1 MENPGGEIWEALMQ
15 DKFIRE
21 KQTYSLKLRNF
32 LTTVDYIMRNHDLS
46 DALLTKSL
54 TYFARSISGLF
65 DNDFVNSTYLQDSI
79 AMANPGLFTAD
90 DAMEA
95 GMYHAY
101 EDAADREA
109 EVVDEY
115 LEASMLHSIHNEL
128 DVVNCLIKDSG
139 RLVLRRSTYDSGD
152 DWVVELV

>member
-1 MENPGGEIWEALMQ
+1 MQ
-15 DKFIRE
+15 
-21 KQTYSLKLRNF
+21 
-32 LTTVDYIMRNHDLS
+32 NHDRS

-65 DNDFVNSTYLQDSI
+65 DIDFVNSEHLRDSI
-79 AMANPGLFTAD
+79 EMANPGLFTAD

-115 LEASMLHSIHNEL
+115 LESNMLSSIHNEL

-139 RLVLRRSTYDSGD
+139 RLVLHRNTYDSSD

>member
-1 MENPGGEIWEALMQ
+1 MENTGGEIWESLMRV
-15 DKFIRE
+15 KFIRE
-21 KQTYSLKLRNF
+21 KQIYSSKLRNF
-32 LTTVDYIMRNHDLS
+32 LTTVDYIMQNHDRS

-65 DNDFVNSTYLQDSI
+65 DIDFVNSEHLRDSI
-79 AMANPGLFTAD
+79 EMANPGLFTAD

-115 LEASMLHSIHNEL
+115 LESNMLSSIHNEL

-139 RLVLRRSTYDSGD
+139 RLVLHRNTYDSSD